1 MQSDVKGIIVLTQD
15 TDLITVVL
23 RGTGHITEVMAQ
35 ATATAQDMPLTQ
47 APSRWRLAIGR
58 ITLAVLVIT
67 WAAPITSGGLDIGH
81 GAAVK
86 EAGFT
91 AITF

>member
-1 MQSDVKGIIVLTQD
+1 LDAKGITVRTQG
-15 TDLITVVL
+15 TDP
-23 RGTGHITEVMAQ
+23 ITEVMAQ
-35 ATATAQDMPLTQ
+35 DMPLTR
-47 APSRWRLAIGR
+47 APLRWRLAIGR

-86 EAGFT
+86 ESGFT